1 MTIHKKLYYGFGSV
15 VAVMICLFILNTTAT
30 LRERSARVAAS
41 AARENT
47 RLVELIRFQIMQ
59 NHLFLRSYLLSG
71 DEDEE
76 KNVEKGISDLSGLF
90 QRVRQANGAEI
101 LRGSLEQTEA
111 LQRDWTDNFAK
122 PLIGKRRQVDAG
134 NATVGDL
141 QVFYLQKVPGQW
153 VTKSTTLLNEMSQGI
168 LRAQEDSNAS
178 AARATSLGTAVSTA
192 GTIFGILLGLGIVYY
207 SAQSIT
213 RPLKETVR
221 VLRDVAQGEG
231 DLTQRV
237 SENHKDE
244 LGELG
249 RCFNTFI
256 GKVESLVARIAES
269 THGVATSSEQLFAV
283 SRQMGSNAEETSAQA
298 SVVATAAEQVT
309 RNLNAVA
316 TATEEMTA
324 SIREIATNASEAAQ
338 VATLA
343 VHKTEA
349 ANATMNRLGQSS
361 AEIGSVVKLIT
372 SIAQQTK
379 LLALNATIEAAR
391 AGTAGKG
398 FAVVAN
404 EVKDLA
410 NETAKA
416 TEQITQ
422 KIHAIQVDTEKS
434 TEALTDI
441 SGVIARMNDISGTI
455 ASAVEEQT
463 ATTNEI
469 ARNVAEA
476 ARGGSQVTDNIESVA
491 QAAKSTSGGA
501 QDTLASAGEL
511 RCVRDQRD
519 VRGELRRLEPGDL
532 AFVVPAPHAHRF
544 GEITLALEPRHLGRR
559 HRASLQLEGVHR
571 GGTQFREVPRIGRAQ
586 VALGRDVQAHRL
598 GDRGGKALREPAGAD
613 RFVVR
618 VRGPVGDVVWDLRE
632 QVSDVVQQRGDHQ
645 RLGRVGLLRE
655 VRRLQG
661 VLGHRHALAEV
672 RACAARRVDRED
684 LLGDLH
690 APVSAAA
697 SLRRSS
703 AVSL

>member
-1 MTIHKKLYYGFGSV
+1 MTIRKKLYYGFGSV
-15 VAVMICLFILNTTAT
+15 VAVMICLFILNTTAM

-76 KNVEKGISDLSGLF
+76 KNAEKGISDLSGLF
-90 QRVRQANGAEI
+90 QKVRQANGAEI

-122 PLIGKRRQVDAG
+122 PLIAKRRQVDAG

-141 QVFYLQKVPGQW
+141 QVFYLQKDPGQW
-153 VTKSTTLLNEMSQGI
+153 VTKSTFLLDEMSQGI

-221 VLRDVAQGEG
+221 VLQDVAQGEG

-237 SENHKDE
+237 SENHNDE

-256 GKVESLVARIAES
+256 GKVEGLVTRIAES

-298 SVVATAAEQVT
+298 SVVATAAEQVA

-434 TEALTDI
+434 TEALTEI
-441 SGVIARMNDISGTI
+441 SSVIARMNDISGTI
-455 ASAVEEQT
+455 ATAVEEQT

-511 RCVRDQRD
+511 ARMAA
-519 VRGELRRLEPGDL
+519 ELQKTVGQFKYRSRNGG
-532 AFVVPAPHAHRF
+532 PAQEFHEFPQDPETTHSNRS
-544 GEITLALEPRHLGRR
+544 TP
-559 HRASLQLEGVHR
+559 QLEIV
-571 GGTQFREVPRIGRAQ
+571 T
-586 VALGRDVQAHRL
+586 
-598 GDRGGKALREPAGAD
+598 
-613 RFVVR
+613 
-618 VRGPVGDVVWDLRE
+618 
-632 QVSDVVQQRGDHQ
+632 
-645 RLGRVGLLRE
+645 
-655 VRRLQG
+655 
-661 VLGHRHALAEV
+661 RH
-672 RACAARRVDRED
+672 
-684 LLGDLH
+684 
-690 APVSAAA
+690 
-697 SLRRSS
+697 
-703 AVSL
+703 

>member
-15 VAVMICLFILNTTAT
+15 VAVMICLFILNMTAM
-30 LRERSARVAAS
+30 LRERSARLADS
-41 AARENT
+41 AAREDT

-59 NHLFLRSYLLSG
+59 NQLFLRSYLLSG

-76 KNVEKGISDLSGLF
+76 KNVQKGTSDLLDLF
-90 QRVRQANGAEI
+90 RKAGQAHGVEI
-101 LRGSLEQTEA
+101 LRGLLEQTEA

-122 PLIGKRRQVDAG
+122 PLIAKRHQVDAG

-141 QVFYLQKVPGQW
+141 QVFYLQKFPGQW
-153 VTKSTTLLNEMSQGI
+153 VTKSTSLLDEMSHGI
-168 LRAQEDSNAS
+168 LRAQEESTSS
-178 AARATSLGTAVSTA
+178 AANATSLGTAVSTA

-221 VLRDVAQGEG
+221 VLQDVAQGEG

-237 SENHKDE
+237 SENHEDE

-249 RCFNTFI
+249 RYFNTFI
-256 GKVESLVARIAES
+256 GKIEGLVARIAES

-343 VHKTEA
+343 VDKTEA
-349 ANATMNRLGQSS
+349 ANATMNRLGRSS
-361 AEIGSVVKLIT
+361 AEIGNVVKLIT

-404 EVKDLA
+404 EVKELA

-416 TEQITQ
+416 TEQITE

-434 TEALTDI
+434 TEALTEI

-455 ASAVEEQT
+455 ATAVEEQT

-476 ARGGSQVTDNIESVA
+476 ARGGSQVTTNIESVA

-511 RCVRDQRD
+511 ARMAADLQKTVEQFKYQSRKGGPTQEFH
-519 VRGELRRLEPGDL
+519 ELPQDPVTTHSNRSTP
-532 AFVVPAPHAHRF
+532 
-544 GEITLALEPRHLGRR
+544 
-559 HRASLQLEGVHR
+559 QLEIV
-571 GGTQFREVPRIGRAQ
+571 T
-586 VALGRDVQAHRL
+586 
-598 GDRGGKALREPAGAD
+598 
-613 RFVVR
+613 
-618 VRGPVGDVVWDLRE
+618 
-632 QVSDVVQQRGDHQ
+632 
-645 RLGRVGLLRE
+645 
-655 VRRLQG
+655 
-661 VLGHRHALAEV
+661 RH
-672 RACAARRVDRED
+672 
-684 LLGDLH
+684 
-690 APVSAAA
+690 
-697 SLRRSS
+697 
-703 AVSL
+703 

>member
-15 VAVMICLFILNTTAT
+15 VAVMICLFVLNTAAM
-30 LRERSARVAAS
+30 LRERSARAAAL

-47 RLVELIRFQIMQ
+47 RLVEMIRFQIMQ
-59 NHLFLRSYLLSG
+59 NHLYLRSYLLSG
-71 DEDEE
+71 DPSEE
-76 KNVEKGISDLSGLF
+76 QNTEKGIGDLSELF
-90 QRVRQANGAEI
+90 RKVRRASGAEI
-101 LRGSLEQTEA
+101 LRDSLEQTETI
-111 LQRDWTDNFAK
+111 QRDWTDNFAK
-122 PLIGKRRQVDAG
+122 PLIAKRHQVDAG

-141 QVFYLQKVPGQW
+141 QVFYLQKIPGQW
-153 VTKSTTLLNEMSQGI
+153 VTKSTSLLDEMSQGI
-168 LRAQEDSNAS
+168 LRAQENSIASVQRAAS
-178 AARATSLGTAVSTA
+178 AGTAVNTA

-221 VLRDVAQGEG
+221 VLQNVAQGEG

-249 RCFNTFI
+249 RYFNTFI
-256 GKVESLVARIAES
+256 GKVEGLVARIAES

-324 SIREIATNASEAAQ
+324 SIREIATNASEAAH

-361 AEIGSVVKLIT
+361 EEIGSVVKLIT

-404 EVKDLA
+404 EVKELA

-434 TEALTDI
+434 TEALTEI
-441 SGVIARMNDISGTI
+441 SSVIARMNDISGTI
-455 ASAVEEQT
+455 ATAVEEQT

-476 ARGGSQVTDNIESVA
+476 ARGGAQVTDNIESVA

-511 RCVRDQRD
+511 ARMASDLQKTVGQFKYHSRK
-519 VRGELRRLEPGDL
+519 PGL
-532 AFVVPAPHAHRF
+532 AREFHEFPPDPAPTHSNRS
-544 GEITLALEPRHLGRR
+544 TPLLEMVTRH
-559 HRASLQLEGVHR
+559 
-571 GGTQFREVPRIGRAQ
+571 
-586 VALGRDVQAHRL
+586 
-598 GDRGGKALREPAGAD
+598 
-613 RFVVR
+613 
-618 VRGPVGDVVWDLRE
+618 
-632 QVSDVVQQRGDHQ
+632 
-645 RLGRVGLLRE
+645 
-655 VRRLQG
+655 
-661 VLGHRHALAEV
+661 
-672 RACAARRVDRED
+672 
-684 LLGDLH
+684 
-690 APVSAAA
+690 
-697 SLRRSS
+697 
-703 AVSL
+703 